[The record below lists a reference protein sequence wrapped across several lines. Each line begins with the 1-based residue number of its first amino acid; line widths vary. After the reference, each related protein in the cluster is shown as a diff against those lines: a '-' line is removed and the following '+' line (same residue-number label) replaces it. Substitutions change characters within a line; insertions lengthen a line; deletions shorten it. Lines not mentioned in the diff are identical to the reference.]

1 MIPIYRDLDEARQ
14 RVLTRRTSTGD
25 YPTPLLDRLATL
37 FGERLTPEQAVARLL
52 ADVRQR
58 GDAALREWTQRIDG
72 TAITDLRVPVSQL
85 AEAGA
90 SLPADLHA
98 ALTTAAERIRAFHQ
112 RQPLPNW
119 TTTDL
124 GGTLGQRFVPI
135 ARVGVYVPGGTAP
148 LPSSLLMSA
157 IPAQVAGVTDLIV
170 CSPPDRATGEIHPL
184 ILAAA
189 HIAGIEHVYRVG
201 GAQAIAAM
209 AYGTDSVPR
218 VNKIVGP
225 GGLFVTLAKQQV
237 YGQVGI
243 DGLFGPT
250 ETVVIADEHARPHWV
265 AADLLAQAE
274 HDVLATAI
282 LLTPS
287 EALATAVQ
295 AAVGQQLEQRQRIEI
310 LSQSLPGQSGIVL
323 TPDLET
329 ALALANDFAPEH
341 LCIDTVNAAELANGV
356 HNAGG
361 IFIGERSFEVLG
373 DYIAGPSH
381 VMPTGGTA
389 HFASPLT
396 VLDFVKVI
404 NIIAL
409 DEATSAQLSPLAAQM
424 ALAEGLDAHAQ
435 SARFRADAR

>member
-1 MIPIYRDLDEARQ
+1 MIPIYRDLYEARQ
-14 RVLTRRTSTGD
+14 RVLTRRISTGD
-25 YPTPLLDRLATL
+25 YPAPLLDRLATL

-52 ADVRQR
+52 TDVRQR
-58 GDAALREWTQRIDG
+58 GDDALREWTQRIDG
-72 TAITDLRVPVSQL
+72 TTISDLRVPVSQL
-85 AEAGA
+85 AEAA
-90 SLPADLHA
+90 ANLPTDLHT

-112 RQPLPNW
+112 HQPLPNW
-119 TTTDL
+119 TTNEL
-124 GGTLGQRFVPI
+124 GGTLGQRFAPI

-170 CSPPDRATGEIHPL
+170 CSPPDQATGEVHPL

-209 AYGTDSVPR
+209 AYGTASVPR

-250 ETVVIADEHARPHWV
+250 ETVVIADEHARPDWV

-329 ALALANDFAPEH
+329 ALALSNEFAPEH
-341 LCIDTVNAAELANGV
+341 LCIDTVNAAELAASV
-356 HNAGG
+356 KNAGG

-389 HFASPLT
+389 HFASPLN

-409 DEATSAQLSPLAAQM
+409 DAATSARLSPLAAQM

-435 SARFRADAR
+435 SAQFRADMH